1 MLGRDG
7 VSAASA
13 WRPWLSSLSFPDM
26 CSWLAA
32 QLMLSR
38 LACGDMSM
46 GPIRLFGG
54 DLDVIAEA
62 AGE

>member
-7 VSAASA
+7 VSDPSA
-13 WRPWLSSLSFPDM
+13 WRLWLSSLSFPDM

-46 GPIRLFGG
+46 GPIKLFGG
-54 DLDVIAEA
+54 DFDIIPEA